1 VAEIKRNLQTEGGIY
16 IDKWWTGLYKN
27 RSPLFT
33 PVSALG
39 ITIVGR
45 RDALIDGLNMMVT
58 PQYSM
63 RRRYGNSKA
72 CSVAFN
78 PGEFPLGYFSFQNL
92 AGALFD
98 LVDTQTNVYTFTP
111 SSKTSIYTKT
121 AGAGQ
126 SSFVSVLN
134 WVYWVDGKVA
144 KKFDGTNV
152 WNMGIVAPA
161 IAPTIVTTET
171 GQQAV
176 GVPWEPV
183 AWYSTMGLL
192 VDSNGN
198 MQQLIQ
204 VNNPTPTA
212 PYTSD
217 YGTSTPTNGQPPFS
231 HTSGATITDGTVT
244 WKCEGPLATYD
255 FFGSFYKYY
264 LDTSFYGNGTQAII
278 PGYLW
283 DEVHG
288 ILYAQIFNPGAGV
301 AVPAGPPRPNFTGQP
316 FQQVIANFCTF
327 YDFNGA
333 GATPKAWQ
341 ASHPYATTLNNGD
354 VYVYEPA
361 VPPYSNQTPVFLQRC
376 IVAGTSADGSTYT
389 LNWSTATGA
398 TTDDNQLKWVNL
410 GSATRQNSHPYTA
423 WTSATNYTFSAIKDA
438 NGNIQVCVVSGISAG
453 SAPTFNTNYGQQT
466 TDGTVTWVCVGR
478 DTGWIKNQI
487 YYLPKSGFAPP
498 FNVGFGGAA
507 ILDTV
512 TNTVQYVSNTGV
524 SGSSKPSFSGTTGV
538 QTLDGS
544 GGTQITWVCNGA
556 PLSQG
561 LSWNF
566 GYAYA
571 YSYKARTATDFY
583 SVASVGPNGGP
594 AVIPTPP
601 GLIGQIGIGYT
612 GGGLPAPTGSKSGQ
626 ISTASP
632 VTLITTSN
640 PGAQNTLTITG
651 STDPQVDTIVIWRS
665 KDGGGAANMFELT
678 EIPNPP
684 VTNGIA
690 GTVKFVDF
698 QPDSVLNTQIIAP
711 IAHANDPIP
720 SSVAG
725 FPTGASI
732 LVWYGGRLW
741 AAVGNTL
748 YFSAGPDAFATS
760 GVGTE
765 SWPPGNN
772 FPLPGNI
779 TNLIATSTGLIIS
792 VLDNAYVT
800 TGTTSSTFT
809 VPLLWQKNFGVP
821 SINASDQDGDNVFF
835 FTTKGQVWHFSANGL
850 ENIGD
855 LNAVDFGAMTPANVY
870 VSVHRSGVDEGVFV
884 SDGVSNIW
892 RYSTKSQSWDTPMG
906 IVNGCGAIGSIETSV
921 GNWQLLV
928 GRNVGSGFILKR
940 DLTLYTDDTLAYHA
954 FMTVG
959 SLVVAPPRQTV
970 VIQSI
975 LLQTKAIGTIPS
987 VKVLLNE
994 VSDTGNFPA
1003 TFVPLPN
1010 PVNDPWELLPTQTLF
1025 QKRYDLKANT
1035 IGPLPQTVQHMQVLI
1050 DFGSDTVANEL
1061 LGLGLA

>member
-1 VAEIKRNLQTEGGIY
+1 MAEIKRNLQTEGGLY

-45 RDALIDGLNMMVT
+45 RDTLIDGLNMMVS
-58 PQYSM
+58 PQYSL

-72 CSVAFN
+72 CSIPFGV
-78 PGEFPLGYFSFQNL
+78 GEWPLGFTSFQNL
-92 AGALFD
+92 SGTIYDIA
-98 LVDTQTNVYTFTP
+98 DTQTNVYTFD
-111 SSKTSIYTKT
+111 SGSKASIYTKT

-126 SSFVSVLN
+126 SSFNSVLN
-134 WVYWVDGKVA
+134 WLYWVDGKVV

-152 WNMGIVAPA
+152 WNMGIA
-161 IAPTIVTTET
+161 APTSEPTVITTET
-171 GQQAV
+171 GAQAV
-176 GVPWEPV
+176 GISWEPS

-198 MQQLIQ
+198 MQQLIA
-204 VNNPTPTA
+204 VNNPSPAA

-217 YGTSTPTNGQPPFS
+217 YGTSTVTAGQPPFS
-231 HTSGATITDGTVT
+231 HTSGDTTIDGGVT

-255 FFGSFYKYY
+255 FFGGFYKYY
-264 LDTSFYGNGTQAII
+264 LDTSFYGNGTQTII

-288 ILYAQIFNPGAGV
+288 VMYAQVYDPGTGV
-301 AVPAGPPRPNFTGQP
+301 AITAGPPRPNFRGQP
-316 FQQVIANFCTF
+316 WDRIIKNFCTF
-327 YDFNGA
+327 YDGGYGGA
-333 GATPKAWQ
+333 GNYDWPYSQPKAWQ
-341 ASHPYATTLNNGD
+341 ASHAYASATDTGD
-354 VYVYEPA
+354 VYIYEPA

-376 IVAGTSADGSTYT
+376 IVAGTSASGSSYN
-389 LNWSTATGA
+389 LNWSTVTSA
-398 TTDDNQLKWVNL
+398 TTTDNQLTWVNL
-410 GSATRQNSHPYTA
+410 GSATWQAGTSYTA
-423 WTSATNYTFSAIKDA
+423 WTNSTNYTFNAIKDS
-438 NGNIQVCVVSGISAG
+438 NGNIQVCVVSGVSG
-453 SAPTFNTNYGQQT
+453 SGPTWGTNYGQQT
-466 TDGTVTWVCVGR
+466 SDGTVIWVCVGQ

-498 FNVGFGGAA
+498 YHVAFGGTA

-512 TNTVQYVSNTGV
+512 TGTVQYVSNTGV
-524 SGSSKPSFSGTTGV
+524 SGASAPSFSGTKGV
-538 QTLDGS
+538 ETLDGS

-561 LSWNF
+561 LSWSY

-571 YSYKARTATDFY
+571 YSYKARSATDFY
-583 SVASVGPNGGP
+583 SVPSVGPNGGP

-601 GLIGQIGIGYT
+601 GYIGQIGVGYT
-612 GGGLPAPTGSKSGQ
+612 GGGLPAPTGSESGQ

-632 VTLITTSN
+632 VFLITTSN
-640 PGAQNTLTITG
+640 PGAQNVITVTG

-665 KDGGGAANMFELT
+665 KDGGGSSNMFELT

-690 GTVKFVDF
+690 GTVTFTDF

-711 IAHANDPIP
+711 IADVNDPP
-720 SSVAG
+720 PA
-725 FPTGASI
+725 GASI

-741 AAVGNTL
+741 AASGNTL

-772 FPLPGNI
+772 FTLPGNI

-792 VLDNAYVT
+792 VLDNAYLT

-855 LNAVDFGAMTPANVY
+855 LNANDFAAMTPGNVY
-870 VSVHRSGVDEGVFV
+870 VAVHRSGIDEGVFI

-906 IVNGCGAIGSIETSV
+906 IVGGCGAIASIETSV
-921 GNWQLLV
+921 ANWNLIV
-928 GRNVGSGFILKR
+928 GRDTGAGYILKR
-940 DLTLYTDDTLAYHA
+940 DLTLYTDDSLAYHA
-954 FMTVG
+954 FATVG
-959 SLVVAPPRQTV
+959 SLVVAPPRQTTLIESV
-970 VIQSI
+970 LIQA
-975 LLQTKAIGTIPS
+975 TFIGTYPTISVLVNEIADVGIFPS
-987 VKVLLNE
+987 
-994 VSDTGNFPA
+994 
-1003 TFVPLPN
+1003 TFVTLPN
-1010 PVNDPWELLPTQTLF
+1010 PVNDPWNLPPQRSIF
-1025 QKRYDLKANT
+1025 QKRHDFKANT
-1035 IGPLPQTVQHMQVLI
+1035 VGPLPQVVQHMQVKV
-1050 DFGSDTVANEL
+1050 DFGMDTVANEL

>member
-1 VAEIKRNLQTEGGIY
+1 MSAEIKRNLQTEGGLY
-16 IDKWWTGLYKN
+16 IDKWWSGLYRN

-39 ITIVGR
+39 ITIIGR
-45 RDALIDGLNMMVT
+45 RDTLIDGLNMMAT
-58 PQYSM
+58 PQYTL
-63 RRRYGNSKA
+63 RRRYGHSKA
-72 CSVAFN
+72 CTVAFN
-78 PGEFPLGYFSFQNL
+78 PGEFPLGYTSFQNL
-92 AGALFD
+92 AGSVFD
-98 LVDTQTNVYTFTP
+98 IVDTQTNVYTFTP

-134 WVYWVDGKVA
+134 WLYWVDGKVA

-152 WNMGIVAPA
+152 WNMGITAPTF
-161 IAPTIVTTET
+161 APTIVTTET
-171 GQQAV
+171 GTQAI
-176 GVPWEPV
+176 GVPWK
-183 AWYSTMGLL
+183 AASWYSTMGLL

-198 MQQLIQ
+198 MEQLIA
-204 VNNPTPTA
+204 VNNSG
-212 PYTSD
+212 SD
-217 YGTSTPTNGQPPFS
+217 YGTSTTTAGQPPFS
-231 HTSGATITDGTVT
+231 HVSGNTIMDGGVT

-255 FFGSFYKYY
+255 FFGGFYKYF
-264 LDTSFYGNGTQAII
+264 LDTTFYGNGTQAII

-283 DEVHG
+283 DEIHG
-288 ILYAQIFNPGAGV
+288 VMYAQIFNPGAGV
-301 AVPAGPPRPNFTGQP
+301 AVPAGAPRPNFSGQP
-316 FQQVIANFCTF
+316 WDKRIINFCTF
-327 YDFNGA
+327 FAGGFGGA
-333 GATPKAWQ
+333 GNYDWPFSQPKAWQ
-341 ASHPYATTLNNGD
+341 ASHAYFTTTDTGD
-354 VYVYEPA
+354 VYVFEPA
-361 VPPYSNQTPVFLQRC
+361 NPPYSNQTPVFLQRC
-376 IVAGTSADGSTYT
+376 IVAGTSANGNTYQ
-389 LNWSTATGA
+389 LNWSTVTGA

-410 GSATRQNSHPYTA
+410 GSATRQNNTSYTA
-423 WTSATNYTFSAIKDA
+423 WTNSTNYTFSAIKDG
-438 NGNIQVCVVSGISAG
+438 NGNIQVCVVSGVSAG
-453 SAPTFNTNYGQQT
+453 SPPTFSTNYGQQT
-466 TDGTVTWVCVGR
+466 TDGTAKWVCVGR

-498 FNVGFGGAA
+498 YNVSFGGAA

-512 TNTVQYVSNTGV
+512 TGTVQYVSNTGV
-524 SGSSKPSFSGTTGV
+524 SGALAPSFSGTKGV

-544 GGTQITWVCNGA
+544 GGTQITWVCNGT

-561 LSWNF
+561 LTWSF

-571 YSYKARTATDFY
+571 YSYKARTTTDFY
-583 SVASVGPNGGP
+583 SVPSASPTTGVV
-594 AVIPTPP
+594 VIPTPP

-612 GGGLPAPTGSKSGQ
+612 GGNLPAPTGSMSGQ

-632 VTLITTSN
+632 ITLITTSN
-640 PGAQNTLTITG
+640 PGAQNALTLTG

-665 KDGGGAANMFELT
+665 KDDGGFANMFELT
-678 EIPNPP
+678 EVPNPP

-698 QPDSVLNTQIIAP
+698 QPDSVLNTQILAP
-711 IAHANDPIP
+711 IAHVNDPP
-720 SSVAG
+720 
-725 FPTGASI
+725 PTGADI

-741 AAVGNTL
+741 AAAGNTL
-748 YFSAGPDAFATS
+748 SFSAGADAFATS

-765 SWPPGNN
+765 SWPPANN

-779 TNLIATSTGLIIS
+779 TNLIGTSTGLIIS
-792 VLDNAYVT
+792 VFDNAYVT
-800 TGTTSSTFT
+800 TGTTSATFT

-855 LNAVDFGAMTPANVY
+855 LNAGDFGAMTPANVY
-870 VSVHRSGVDEGVFV
+870 VAIHRSGIDEGVFV
-884 SDGVSNIW
+884 SDGSANIW

-906 IVNGCGAIGSIETSV
+906 VVAGCGAIASIETSV

-928 GRNVGSGFILKR
+928 GRNVGSGFTLKR
-940 DLTLYTDDTLAYHA
+940 DLTLYTDDTQAYHA
-954 FMTVG
+954 FATVG
-959 SLVVAPPRQTV
+959 SLVIAPPRQTV
-970 VIQSI
+970 KIESV
-975 LLQTKAIGTIPS
+975 LLQAKAIGTIPII
-987 VKVLLNE
+987 KVLLNE
-994 VSDTGNFPA
+994 ISDTGNFPA

-1010 PVNDPWELLPTQTLF
+1010 PVNDPPLLLPSQTLY

-1035 IGPLPQTVQHMQVLI
+1035 IGPLPQTVQHLQVLI
-1050 DFGSDTVANEL
+1050 DFGNDTVANEL